1 MFSQAGQ
8 AIRGNAALM
17 LEGLTPRKLV
27 AVGESQSAGR
37 LVTYINAIQ
46 PRDHAYDGYLVH
58 SRGATGAPLQQIAP
72 GVPAPATPNDAV
84 LPGTL
89 LRDDLDVPVFLFQT
103 ETDIAFSKVS
113 VRQSDT
119 NLFRS
124 WEVAG
129 SSHFDWYG
137 LDIGPNDTGN
147 GQGAVLNLAA
157 ELNPPTVTSAGTC
170 NLPINTGGTHW
181 VLDAAMYWTNQWVT
195 NGTLP
200 PGGEPLQVSS
210 LSPFAFA
217 KDANGNTLGG
227 VRSPQV
233 DAPVA
238 AFGGIG
244 NTPAFCV
251 LFGTTVPLSQVRI
264 AALYN
269 THGGFVSQWAHAAQ
283 NGVNA
288 GFLVAADAEELIQ
301 SAGTSSVGR

>member
-1 MFSQAGQ
+1 
-8 AIRGNAALM
+8 
-17 LEGLTPRKLV
+17 
-27 AVGESQSAGR
+27 
-37 LVTYINAIQ
+37 
-46 PRDHAYDGYLVH
+46 
-58 SRGATGAPLQQIAP
+58 
-72 GVPAPATPNDAV
+72 
-84 LPGTL
+84 
-89 LRDDLDVPVFLFQT
+89 VFLSQT

-269 THGGFVSQWAHAAQ
+269 THGAFVSQWAHAAQ